1 MTITETKRQQCEK
14 TLYHYLQEHAARTPD
29 KVWLSSER
37 EEVTFREAL
46 ARVEAAAVQ
55 FLRCGMKKGDLLALR
70 ATRCIDTVLLAVAA
84 ASVGAVAALTDAHFP
99 VQTYRRDTG
108 VPLTP
113 AFILSNEDA
122 GDGLS
127 AGGNWKLSG
136 GGRTQELA
144 FAAEDAA
151 RAESGREAESGRGSG
166 SGRGSES
173 GREAFAAAAKAVRAD
188 DPFMIIFTSGS
199 TGTSKAVLLSH
210 KNCVANPADAM
221 PLFGQGA
228 SDAAI
233 ALLPLN
239 HVFGFAVA
247 SCSLFCGHELF
258 FPRDLDIEYILQCI
272 ERRRISVIYSVPTF
286 FLELLKDGRNRKYDL
301 SSLRLGLM
309 AGGPFTAEQMRFI
322 EGELGLRLMPGYGM
336 SECVG
341 ISTSRFDAPVEERAA
356 GVGKLYP
363 MTEAF
368 VLGEDG
374 RRLGCGEEGE
384 ICVRG
389 MTLMLGYYGD
399 EAATRE
405 AIDADGFLHT
415 GDLGYFDAGGTLYIS
430 GRKKDIIIRS
440 GNNISTVG
448 VEKKIMGLPCVY
460 TASVVGIRDAKS
472 TEAPAAMVVLKTGC
486 ARTEEQLLRE
496 MEGVLTRL
504 ELPVRVKVVSSLP
517 LTTSG
522 KPDKLKIKA
531 ALEEAQG

>member
-1 MTITETKRQQCEK
+1 MTITEIKKQQCEK
-14 TLYHYLQEHAARTPD
+14 TLYHYLKEHAEHTPE
-29 KVWLSSER
+29 KIWLSSER
-37 EEVTFREAL
+37 EAVTFREAL
-46 ARVEAAAVQ
+46 GRVESAAMQ
-55 FLRCGMKKGDLLALR
+55 FLECGMKKGDLLALR

-99 VQTYRRDTG
+99 VVTYLRETG
-108 VPLTP
+108 VKMTP
-113 AFILSNEDA
+113 DFILTNEEA
-122 GDGLS
+122 GEGIS

-136 GGRTQELA
+136 GGAT
-144 FAAEDAA
+144 EDITF
-151 RAESGREAESGRGSG
+151 RADGDREAL
-166 SGRGSES
+166 
-173 GREAFAAAAKAVRAD
+173 EAVAKTVRAD
-188 DPFMIIFTSGS
+188 EPFMIIFTSGS

-221 PLFGQGA
+221 PLFGQGP
-228 SDAAI
+228 SDVAI

-247 SCSLFCGHELF
+247 ACSLFCGHGLF
-258 FPRDLDIEYILQCI
+258 FPQNIDIEYILQCI
-272 ERRRISVIYSVPTF
+272 EQRRISVIYAVPTF

-341 ISTSRFDAPVEERAA
+341 ISTSNFDAPVEERAA

-368 VLGEDG
+368 VMGEDG
-374 RRLGCGEEGE
+374 QHLRCGEEGE

-399 EAATRE
+399 ETATRE
-405 AIDADGFLHT
+405 VIDRDGFLHT
-415 GDLGYFDAGGTLYIS
+415 GDLGYFDADGTLYIS

-448 VEKKIMGLPCVY
+448 VEKKIMSLPCVY
-460 TASVVGIRDAKS
+460 TASVVGIQDAKS

-486 ARTEEQLLRE
+486 VRTEGELLRE
-496 MEGVLTRL
+496 MESVLTRL
-504 ELPVRVKVVSSLP
+504 ELPVKVMIVPSLP
-517 LTTSG
+517 LTSSG
-522 KPDKLKIKA
+522 KPDKQKIKA
-531 ALEEAQG
+531 MLEEAGS

>member
-1 MTITETKRQQCEK
+1 MTITEIKKQQCEK
-14 TLYHYLQEHAARTPD
+14 TLYHYLREHAGGAPD

-46 ARVEAAAVQ
+46 RRVEAAAAQ

-99 VQTYRRDTG
+99 VQTYLRDTG
-108 VPLTP
+108 VKMTP
-113 AFILSNEDA
+113 DFILSNEEA
-122 GDGLS
+122 GEGIS
-127 AGGNWKLSG
+127 AGGSWKLSG
-136 GGRTQELA
+136 GGKTEDVTFAEGGDRKA
-144 FAAEDAA
+144 FETAAGE
-151 RAESGREAESGRGSG
+151 
-166 SGRGSES
+166 
-173 GREAFAAAAKAVRAD
+173 VRAD
-188 DPFMIIFTSGS
+188 EPFMIIFTSGS

-221 PLFGQGA
+221 PLFGQGPA
-228 SDAAI
+228 DVAI

-258 FPRDLDIEYILQCI
+258 FPKNIDIEYILKCI
-272 ERRRISVIYSVPTF
+272 EQRRISVIYSVPTF

-341 ISTSRFDAPVEERAA
+341 ISTSNFEAPVEERAA

-368 VLGEDG
+368 VIGEDG
-374 RRLGCGEEGE
+374 QRLGCGEEGE

-405 AIDADGFLHT
+405 AIDSEGFLHT
-415 GDLGYFDAGGTLYIS
+415 GDLGYFDADGTLYIS

-448 VEKKIMGLPCVY
+448 VEKKIMSLPCVY
-460 TASVVGIRDAKS
+460 TASVVGIKDDKS

-486 ARTEEQLLRE
+486 ARTEEQLLHE
-496 MEGVLTRL
+496 MASVLTRL
-504 ELPVRVKVVSSLP
+504 ELPVKVMAVPSLP
-517 LTTSG
+517 LTSSG
-522 KPDKLKIKA
+522 KPDKQKIRA
-531 ALEEAQG
+531 MLEGAKR